1 MPQYRYTGRG
11 TMSFHIDGIDYT
23 VSKELPNREFVD
35 LPHEVTI
42 DGLELVE
49 EKEKKNGGKIRWHL
63 AMDGRKRA

>member
-49 EKEKKNGGKIRWHL
+49 EKE
-63 AMDGRKRA
+63 